1 VSKDVKVETGAPT
14 EMPEFKPTMHMSGE
28 HAPEGVNAGD
38 HVQFQ
43 GHGKVTSV
51 SEHQS
56 DKGKPERSVTVEV
69 HHIKHKKGK
78 HPTGRAGGK
87 HADMQDGGK
96 AAMDQALTTDADN
109 DGE

>member
-1 VSKDVKVETGAPT
+1 VSKDTKVETGEAKELPA
-14 EMPEFKPTMHMSGE
+14 FKPTMHMSGE

-78 HPTGRAGGK
+78 PPVGKAGGK

-96 AAMDQALTTDADN
+96 AAMDEALASEAQDN
-109 DGE
+109 E

>member
-1 VSKDVKVETGAPT
+1 VSKDTKVETGEAKELPA
-14 EMPEFKPTMHMSGE
+14 FKPTIHLTDK
-28 HAPEGVNAGD
+28 HVPEGVGVGD

-43 GHGKVTSV
+43 GHGKVMSHGESTDSDGKTSK
-51 SEHQS
+51 HA
-56 DKGKPERSVTVEV
+56 TIEV
-69 HHIKHKKGK
+69 HHMKHKKGK

-96 AAMDQALTTDADN
+96 EAMDAALVRDTDN

>member
-1 VSKDVKVETGAPT
+1 VSKDTKVETGEAKELPA
-14 EMPEFKPTMHMSGE
+14 FKPTIHLTDK
-28 HAPEGVNAGD
+28 HVPEGVGVGD

-43 GHGKVTSV
+43 GHGKVMSHGESTDSDGKTSK
-51 SEHQS
+51 HA
-56 DKGKPERSVTVEV
+56 TIEV
-69 HHIKHKKGK
+69 HGMKHKKGK
-78 HPTGRAGGK
+78 HPVGRAGGK

>member
-1 VSKDVKVETGAPT
+1 MSKDTKVETGEAKELPA
-14 EMPEFKPTMHMSGE
+14 FKPTIHLTDK
-28 HAPEGVNAGD
+28 HVPEGVGVGD

-43 GHGKVTSV
+43 GHGKVMSRGESTDSDGKTSK
-51 SEHQS
+51 HA
-56 DKGKPERSVTVEV
+56 TIEV
-69 HHIKHKKGK
+69 HGMKHKKGK
-78 HPTGRAGGK
+78 HPVGRAGGK

>member
-1 VSKDVKVETGAPT
+1 MSKDTKVETGEAKELPA
-14 EMPEFKPTMHMSGE
+14 FKPTIHLTDK
-28 HAPEGVNAGD
+28 HVPEGVNVGD

-43 GHGKVTSV
+43 GHGKVMSRGENTDSDGKTSK
-51 SEHQS
+51 HA
-56 DKGKPERSVTVEV
+56 TIEV
-69 HHIKHKKGK
+69 HHMKHKKGK

-96 AAMDQALTTDADN
+96 EAMDAALVRDTDN

>member
-1 VSKDVKVETGAPT
+1 MSKDVKVETGAAK
-14 EMPEFKPTMHMSGE
+14 ELPEFKPTIHLSDE
-28 HAPEGVNAGD
+28 HVPEGVNVGD

-43 GHGKVTSV
+43 GHGKVMSHGESSDSDGKTSK
-51 SEHQS
+51 HA
-56 DKGKPERSVTVEV
+56 TIEV
-69 HHIKHKKGK
+69 HHMKHKKGK

-96 AAMDQALTTDADN
+96 EAMDAALVRDTDN